1 MPIFNA
7 ETSTQKSSIN
17 KYVERGIKAP
27 YVYSQVSTLGGV
39 ARASVMIKVSL
50 DPKSK
55 WPNGILHN
63 SRYAMLHL
71 GRNGVLEH
79 FSGLPHGRQ
88 GKKMRRTTVKSLKEA
103 VEKINRYLAKAR

>member
-1 MPIFNA
+1 MAIFNA

-39 ARASVMIKVSL
+39 ARAAVMIKVSL

-55 WPNGILHN
+55 WANGILHN
-63 SRYAMLHL
+63 SRYAMFSLE
-71 GRNGVLEH
+71 RNGTLES
-79 FSGLPHGRQ
+79 FSGSHRL

-103 VEKINRYLAKAR
+103 VEKINRYLAKAK